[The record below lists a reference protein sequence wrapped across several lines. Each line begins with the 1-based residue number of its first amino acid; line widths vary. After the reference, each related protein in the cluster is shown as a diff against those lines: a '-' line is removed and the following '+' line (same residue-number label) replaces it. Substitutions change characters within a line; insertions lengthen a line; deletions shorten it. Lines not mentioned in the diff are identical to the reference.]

1 MIPASYLFKSLYQSR
16 FEQDGTQAH
25 EAEPTRLTPR
35 DGQRAARGAHHRA
48 VPYLAIL
55 GLFGLAR

>member
-16 FEQDGTQAH
+16 FESDATAR
-25 EAEPTRLTPR
+25 EPEPPLLTPR
-35 DGQRAARGAHHRA
+35 GGHRDARGAHHPA

>member
-1 MIPASYLFKSLYQSR
+1 MIPASYLYKSLYQSR
-16 FEQDGTQAH
+16 FEHDASPR
-25 EAEPTRLTPR
+25 EPEPPLMTPR
-35 DGQRAARGAHHRA
+35 DGQRSARGAHHPA